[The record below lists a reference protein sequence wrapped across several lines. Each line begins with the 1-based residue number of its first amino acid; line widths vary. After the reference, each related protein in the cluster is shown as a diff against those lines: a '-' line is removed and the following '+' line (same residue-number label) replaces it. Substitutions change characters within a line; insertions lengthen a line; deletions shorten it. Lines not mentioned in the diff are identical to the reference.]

1 MPKSDNRG
9 CRLGLRLDL
18 VSKLTKQS
26 GGQKAEQADI
36 GQYFTMGEANVNL
49 FLLPIWIKSFQK

>member
-18 VSKLTKQS
+18 VSKQAKQS
-26 GGQKAEQADI
+26 CGQKTERADI
-36 GQYFTMGEANVNL
+36 GQYFTMHEADVNP

>member
-18 VSKLTKQS
+18 VSKQET
-26 GGQKAEQADI
+26 EQADI
-36 GQYFTMGEANVNL
+36 GQYFTMHEAYVNP